1 VTVDLGLSRQKLTR
15 ADIGFSVR
23 LEFSGGYEV
32 QIESRFIIRT
42 PNGDHALV
50 AGKDT
55 DAAATVLDALT
66 GRLVTV
72 ATANDAGGLR
82 IDLDGGARVLAEADP
97 DYEAWT
103 VAGPDGMK
111 VVSLPGGG
119 LSVWSSQN

>member
-1 VTVDLGLSRQKLTR
+1 V
-15 ADIGFSVR
+15 
-23 LEFSGGYEV
+23 
-32 QIESRFIIRT
+32 
-42 PNGDHALV
+42 
-50 AGKDT
+50 
-55 DAAATVLDALT
+55 
-66 GRLVTV
+66 VTV
-72 ATANDAGGLR
+72 ATADDAGGLR